1 MIGEP
6 RKFQISQ
13 FFCRSKRISEIV
25 QGHTE
30 LKMAKLKIIDTR
42 WLPFFS
48 YFANK
53 WDKTCGGNAN
63 RCTLPVCTCIA
74 SNTHTFPQR
83 VNVQHQPHTPIV
95 QIASFSPAA
104 SPPPPR
110 ALCEQGTINQGHFL
124 RRVDV
129 LSHRMWLKRIMGTR
143 DSVGR
148 GRNPHPPQP
157 SPSCQEISTC
167 LLNTE
172 LYVSVSCTPRR
183 LSAIR
188 KYLDVSS
195 R

>member
-1 MIGEP
+1 
-6 RKFQISQ
+6 
-13 FFCRSKRISEIV
+13 
-25 QGHTE
+25 
-30 LKMAKLKIIDTR
+30 MAKLKIIDTR
-42 WLPFFS
+42 WLPFL
-48 YFANK
+48 AILLTNGTK
-53 WDKTCGGNAN
+53 HAVEMHINA
-63 RCTLPVCTCIA
+63 RFQYVLAIA
-74 SNTHTFPQR
+74 SNTHTFPQW

-104 SPPPPR
+104 SPPPR
-110 ALCEQGTINQGHFL
+110 SVNRVQSIRVISCAEWTSCLTGCGL
-124 RRVDV
+124 RG
-129 LSHRMWLKRIMGTR
+129 SWAQETR
-143 DSVGR
+143 WAEAETST
-148 GRNPHPPQP
+148 PPQP

>member
-13 FFCRSKRISEIV
+13 FFCRSKSISEIV

-53 WDKTCGGNAN
+53 WDKTCGGNAH

-104 SPPPPR
+104 SPPPR
-110 ALCEQGTINQGHFL
+110 SVNRVQSIRVISCAEWTSCLTGCGL
-124 RRVDV
+124 RG
-129 LSHRMWLKRIMGTR
+129 SWAQETR
-143 DSVGR
+143 WAEAETST
-148 GRNPHPPQP
+148 PPQP